1 MNMLDIFAIPAFDDN
16 YIWTIVN
23 GKEAI
28 VVDPGD
34 PKPVIK
40 TFEEKGL
47 NLTKILI
54 THHHFDHSG
63 GILDLVK
70 KYKPSVYGPAGGH
83 IQGIS
88 NPMSDQYEVEVFG
101 KKFIAIATPGH
112 TDDQLGYYCEENS
125 PPILFSGDT
134 LFASGCGRIF
144 EGTPAEMYK
153 SIGIY
158 YRLPKNTQVYCGH
171 EYTESNLKFAI
182 KVEPNNQSVKDRLNE
197 VKEKRS
203 RKEITLPST
212 IELEQ
217 KTNPFMRCSED
228 AVVKAVKNFSGKDIE
243 DPVDVFA
250 AVRGWKD
257 NS

>member
-1 MNMLDIFAIPAFDDN
+1 MYIITYLISN
-16 YIWTIVN
+16 YIHSYLVN
-23 GKEAI
+23 KSAKE
-28 VVDPGD
+28 
-34 PKPVIK
+34 K
-40 TFEEKGL
+40 
-47 NLTKILI
+47 NN
-54 THHHFDHSG
+54 
-63 GILDLVK
+63 
-70 KYKPSVYGPAGGH
+70 SV
-83 IQGIS
+83 S
-88 NPMSDQYEVEVFG
+88 
-101 KKFIAIATPGH
+101 
-112 TDDQLGYYCEENS
+112 
-125 PPILFSGDT
+125 
-134 LFASGCGRIF
+134 
-144 EGTPAEMYK
+144 
-153 SIGIY
+153 
-158 YRLPKNTQVYCGH
+158 TQHRH

>member
-1 MNMLDIFAIPAFDDN
+1 
-16 YIWTIVN
+16 
-23 GKEAI
+23 
-28 VVDPGD
+28 
-34 PKPVIK
+34 
-40 TFEEKGL
+40 
-47 NLTKILI
+47 
-54 THHHFDHSG
+54 
-63 GILDLVK
+63 
-70 KYKPSVYGPAGGH
+70 
-83 IQGIS
+83 
-88 NPMSDQYEVEVFG
+88 
-101 KKFIAIATPGH
+101 
-112 TDDQLGYYCEENS
+112 
-125 PPILFSGDT
+125 
-134 LFASGCGRIF
+134 
-144 EGTPAEMYK
+144 MYK

-182 KVEPNNQSVKDRLNE
+182 KVEPNNQSIKDRLNE